1 MKKLYTLLFFSLFI
15 FSASSQTSYCDNFDS
30 YTNLNIPIA
39 ESSVNWNT
47 WGELMTGANPSLD
60 DAYMSNNQSYSG
72 SNSLYIDE
80 MSTPIP
86 DIVLLFDTLSVYSL
100 GWKNNTAFNTI
111 QSYDSMPGSFAGN
124 WGALPSTPY
133 TTGTFEYSHMM
144 YIPVGKTGYFNFQ
157 AENIPGTEWAL
168 EVNLDANGGITMSNT
183 GGASFNCSYPGT
195 GVWFEIKFH
204 LDLTNNVWEVL
215 IDGASQ
221 GVFSN
226 PINRIASL
234 DLYPNANSAYYI
246 DDVCYNYDTTQIILP
261 NLDLALSN
269 INSISGLASQN
280 RDVLV
285 DVINL
290 GLTTIT
296 SFDIDFDYNGNII
309 SENVSGVN
317 IPMLSSYSVAF
328 TNPIVLAGGSNTA
341 TATISNVNGLGPDN
355 IPSNDASSTIISAVE
370 PTPNK
375 LVVGEEATGTWCG
388 WCPRGAV
395 ALNWLE
401 KDYYGYFQGIAV
413 HNGDPMT
420 DTDYDAGMAVGG
432 YPSGYVNRGTE
443 VDPSDFEL
451 EFMQKITS
459 PISATFN
466 GTAVA
471 TGNLINVEI
480 SATTTATI
488 NGNWTFACAL
498 VEDSVTGTGGTWY
511 QSNSYA
517 GGGVG
522 SLIDVDGT
530 DWSTLPN
537 WVPDVQMI
545 YRHVARGIQPSFIG
559 GTLPQSSYNVGD
571 VFTQNFQFTVD
582 PSWDI
587 SQMHVVG
594 MLINNG
600 QIDNAVSL
608 PVSIATSF
616 ENIVSDIDF
625 NIYPNPTNSTTTLF
639 LNLDSKK
646 EVSVSIMSIEGK
658 IIAQGNYGTM
668 HGSHSLTLDVSN
680 LSEGIYIVEAVIGKD
695 VIIKKFIKD

>member
-1 MKKLYTLLFFSLFI
+1 M
-15 FSASSQTSYCDNFDS
+15 
-30 YTNLNIPIA
+30 
-39 ESSVNWNT
+39 E
-47 WGELMTGANPSLD
+47 
-60 DAYMSNNQSYSG
+60 
-72 SNSLYIDE
+72 
-80 MSTPIP
+80 
-86 DIVLLFDTLSVYSL
+86 DI
-100 GWKNNTAFNTI
+100 
-111 QSYDSMPGSFAGN
+111 
-124 WGALPSTPY
+124 
-133 TTGTFEYSHMM
+133 
-144 YIPVGKTGYFNFQ
+144 
-157 AENIPGTEWAL
+157 
-168 EVNLDANGGITMSNT
+168 
-183 GGASFNCSYPGT
+183 
-195 GVWFEIKFH
+195 
-204 LDLTNNVWEVL
+204 
-215 IDGASQ
+215 
-221 GVFSN
+221 
-226 PINRIASL
+226 
-234 DLYPNANSAYYI
+234 
-246 DDVCYNYDTTQIILP
+246 
-261 NLDLALSN
+261 
-269 INSISGLASQN
+269 
-280 RDVLV
+280 
-285 DVINL
+285 
-290 GLTTIT
+290 
-296 SFDIDFDYNGNII
+296 
-309 SENVSGVN
+309 
-317 IPMLSSYSVAF
+317 
-328 TNPIVLAGGSNTA
+328 
-341 TATISNVNGLGPDN
+341 
-355 IPSNDASSTIISAVE
+355 
-370 PTPNK
+370 
-375 LVVGEEATGTWCG
+375 
-388 WCPRGAV
+388 
-395 ALNWLE
+395 
-401 KDYYGYFQGIAV
+401 
-413 HNGDPMT
+413 
-420 DTDYDAGMAVGG
+420 
-432 YPSGYVNRGTE
+432 SGYVNRGNLSPE

-471 TGNLINVEI
+471 TGNLIDVEI
-480 SATTTATI
+480 SATATSSI

-545 YRHVARGIQPSFIG
+545 YRHVARGINPSFNG

-608 PVSIATSF
+608 PVSITTSV
-616 ENIVSDIDF
+616 ENIVTDIDF

-668 HGSHSLTLDVSN
+668 YGSHSLTFDVSN
-680 LSEGIYIVEAVIGKD
+680 LSEGIYIVEAVIGQD